1 MNVKLTIKKHNG
13 AWAVFRTLDAWGPVM
28 IAYNRTAPDAQD
40 YAWQCA
46 KAYSDHGD
54 DVMVTIDARGE

>member
-13 AWAVFRTLDAWGPVM
+13 AWAVFRTLDDWGPVM
-28 IAYNRTAPDAQD
+28 IAHNRTAPDAQD

-46 KAYSDHGD
+46 KAYAEQDH

>member
-13 AWAVFRTLDAWGPVM
+13 SWAVFRTLNDWGPTM
-28 IAYNRTAPDAQD
+28 ITHNRTAPDAQD
-40 YAWQCA
+40 YAWLWAQ
-46 KAYSDHGD
+46 AYAEQEH